1 MRTSHYLSAL
11 ALVSALGLAGAAQ
24 AQRAGST
31 EEVMTAEERA
41 EQAQAEADQATRE
54 AEAAKGAAQAN
65 TGYTHGADA
74 AAIDAEAAA
83 QASREAA
90 ENAQGYKSVAQEGN
104 NPTEAAVRA
113 GEARNEAARAKMAA
127 EAANVSAQDAANPP
141 PPPEPRTMADY
152 DPAPAQVA
160 PPPGAVLLPQ
170 ASASTGSQVWA
181 TSSMGNPAPNAHGID
196 FKSLD
201 TNGDGWLSKRE
212 ADASGNADLAR
223 EFATVDIDNNNKL
236 DRDEVNDW

>member
-74 AAIDAEAAA
+74 AAVDAEAAA

-127 EAANVSAQDAANPP
+127 EAANVSAQDAANP